1 MDISWTM
8 RRIET
13 PRAPTSPMPLN
24 RSKST
29 PAAERR
35 FVAELY
41 LNPKLEKYLRTNV
54 SSALIDLSYCSLTDS
69 DMSIIV
75 KKIFPS
81 DRNDRILDLSGNRF
95 TSQGAAVLA
104 THLIKCPSLKMLDL
118 SFNRLSDAG
127 IRPLADLLSRNPPL
141 SLRKLFLNKNGISN
155 DGARCLANLLQTNQ
169 TLEELWLSDN
179 EIGNAGVQHL
189 AHVLAYCNKSLKVL
203 VLSSNIFITDSSIN
217 SIVKALTYNQTLEKL
232 FLRDCNFTEKGKDVL
247 SNRARPKRNFHL
259 DI

>member
-1 MDISWTM
+1 MDISWSI
-8 RRIET
+8 RRIQSPRT
-13 PRAPTSPMPLN
+13 PVSPMPLN
-24 RSKST
+24 RSKSV
-29 PAAERR
+29 PAAEQR

-54 SSALIDLSYCSLTDS
+54 SMALIDLSYCSLTDS

-81 DRNDRILDLSGNRF
+81 ERNDRILDLSGNRF
-95 TSQGAAVLA
+95 TSQGAAILA
-104 THLIKCPSLKMLDL
+104 THLAKSASLKMLDL
-118 SFNRLSDAG
+118 SFNRLSDSG
-127 IRPLADLLSRNPPL
+127 LRPLVDILSRNPPL
-141 SLRKLFLNKNGISN
+141 SLRKLFLNKNAISN
-155 DGARCLANLLQTNQ
+155 DGARSLANLLQTNQ

-189 AHVLAYCNKSLKVL
+189 THVLAYCNKTLKVL

-217 SIVKALTYNQTLEKL
+217 PIVKALTYNQTLEKL
-232 FLRDCNFTEKGKDVL
+232 FLRDCNFTERGKDVV
-247 SNRARPKRNFHL
+247 SNQARSKKNFHL